1 MKRKAVAAVLTAV
14 MVASMFTGC
23 GSDNGSSSAKSA
35 SAASAASAA
44 NDTVDEDG
52 KVNGIMYQEGLPL
65 VDEGDYTFSIFCD
78 DSSESGEFIMLN
90 EFKKQ
95 TNVDVDLKIYPYETA
110 TERLNLDLNSGD
122 YADVIGGW
130 TLSDNAILTY
140 GVNQGVFIPLEDY
153 FEKYCPNISAILDL
167 PGVREKNDSTGRTH
181 LHNSVRMCRFNRWI
195 QPIHQYEMA
204 GECWHEHADHYR
216 RV

>member
-23 GSDNGSSSAKSA
+23 GSDKGSSSAKST
-35 SAASAASAA
+35 SAASAA

-52 KVNGIMYQEGLPL
+52 KVNGIMYKEGLPL
-65 VDEGDYTFSIFCD
+65 VDEGAYTFSIFCD
-78 DSSESGEFIMLN
+78 DSSESGEFIMLD

-167 PGVREKNDSTGRTH
+167 PCVREKMTAPD
-181 LHNSVRMCRFNRWI
+181 
-195 QPIHQYEMA
+195 
-204 GECWHEHADHYR
+204 
-216 RV
+216 

>member
-78 DSSESGEFIMLN
+78 DSSESGEFIMLD

-167 PGVREKNDSTGRTH
+167 PGVREKMTAPDG
-181 LHNSVRMCRFNRWI
+181 
-195 QPIHQYEMA
+195 PIHQYEMA

>member
-1 MKRKAVAAVLTAV
+1 M
-14 MVASMFTGC
+14 
-23 GSDNGSSSAKSA
+23 
-35 SAASAASAA
+35 
-44 NDTVDEDG
+44 
-52 KVNGIMYQEGLPL
+52 
-65 VDEGDYTFSIFCD
+65 
-78 DSSESGEFIMLN
+78 
-90 EFKKQ
+90 
-95 TNVDVDLKIYPYETA
+95 
-110 TERLNLDLNSGD
+110 
-122 YADVIGGW
+122 IGGW

-167 PGVREKNDSTGRTH
+167 PGVREKMTAPDGHIYTIPYVCTDTTVGY
-181 LHNSVRMCRFNRWI
+181 NRWI

>member
-78 DSSESGEFIMLN
+78 DSSESGEFIMLD

-95 TNVDVDLKIYPYETA
+95 TNVDVDLKIYP
-110 TERLNLDLNSGD
+110 G
-122 YADVIGGW
+122 
-130 TLSDNAILTY
+130 
-140 GVNQGVFIPLEDY
+140 
-153 FEKYCPNISAILDL
+153 SA
-167 PGVREKNDSTGRTH
+167 RCKRKNDSTGRTH
-181 LHNSVRMCRFNRWI
+181 LHDSVRMRRYNRWI

-204 GECWHEHADHYR
+204 GKCWHEHADHHR